1 MYCRPKTDP
10 GVPNLPTLHLPGGAY
25 NACCLHEGVVS
36 EAWNS
41 CKNGEG
47 IETIKLCMTNLLI
60 DQGDA
65 AAIHCICPYIPTL
78 C

>member
-36 EAWNS
+36 S
-41 CKNGEG
+41 K
-47 IETIKLCMTNLLI
+47 TKLILFQRYEDLTLIGQGFWMLLECR
-60 DQGDA
+60 GA
-65 AAIHCICPYIPTL
+65 ESARTF
-78 C
+78 